1 MFASVKEPH
10 VHLRQDGVC
19 AERMQPRNIPFCSLH
34 DRTLHDR
41 TLLFEKRKIL
51 PSLIPNDVGFGM
63 GAFVP
68 NEVFIQR
75 MFSWFGRVNRF

>member
-34 DRTLHDR
+34 DRM
-41 TLLFEKRKIL
+41 LLFEKRKIL
-51 PSLIPNDVGFGM
+51 PCLIPNDVGFGM

-68 NEVFIQR
+68 NEVFIQS